1 MISIFSKRFI
11 QDVFYVEKYSVNLL
25 SISKLFKDLNY
36 KVIFK
41 KENVIFRIYS
51 SRRKLVKKMISIFL
65 M

>member
-41 KENVIFRIYS
+41 KKNVIFRIYS